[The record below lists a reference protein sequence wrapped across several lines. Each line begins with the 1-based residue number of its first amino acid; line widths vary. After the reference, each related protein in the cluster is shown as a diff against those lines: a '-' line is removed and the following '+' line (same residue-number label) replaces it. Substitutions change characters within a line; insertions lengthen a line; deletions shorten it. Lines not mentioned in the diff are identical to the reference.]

1 MRANP
6 TEQLEAS
13 VTDLGSRGYCD
24 LAAFVLRELY
34 PDAPLYRVTDAA
46 GIRFAHVFL
55 RVGERELDIDG
66 FCPHGV
72 MLRLFWEDGFRIE
85 ETSAES
91 VETYFLGRGRELDE
105 TRNITQRFRDH
116 IHNNP
121 DQFSP
126 PAQTEGSPSLPS

>member
-13 VTDLGSRGYCD
+13 VIDLGSYGYCD
-24 LAAFVLRELY
+24 LAALVLRELY
-34 PDAPLYRVTDAA
+34 PDAPLYRVTDDA

-55 RVGERELDIDG
+55 RIGEWGLDING
-66 FCPHGV
+66 FCPLGV
-72 MLRLFWEDGFRIE
+72 MLCRFGEDGFRSE

-91 VETYFLGRGRELDE
+91 VKTYFLAHGREHDE
-105 TRNITQRFRDH
+105 IRNITRRFRDH
-116 IHNNP
+116 IHNYP

-126 PAQTEGSPSLPS
+126 PTQI